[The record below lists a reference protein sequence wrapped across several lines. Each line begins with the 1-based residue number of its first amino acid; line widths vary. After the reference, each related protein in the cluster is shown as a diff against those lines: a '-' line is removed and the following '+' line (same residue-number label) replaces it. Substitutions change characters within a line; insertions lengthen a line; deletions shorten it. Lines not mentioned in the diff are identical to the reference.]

1 MKKKKQVSVMAAVAL
16 ALGATTTSNFPSFSE
31 ATAMGAIPFEHSNDS
46 YQPTSSAAVGKAYAK
61 TKQSSGGG
69 TPPDDASYIPER
81 VAKCG
86 QTQASGGSKG
96 DKRIFTLPAKK
107 GKKII
112 RISYDMLSI
121 PDKLQ
126 VIYEGKEVLNTG
138 FVSDDGTRT
147 IALNGKSNQLRI
159 VLVGNSNRGTVWSYR
174 VDCPK

>member
-1 MKKKKQVSVMAAVAL
+1 MAAVAL
-16 ALGATTTSNFPSFSE
+16 ALGATATSKFPSFSE

-69 TPPDDASYIPER
+69 TPPDDASYIPAR
-81 VAKCG
+81 TAQCG
-86 QTQASGGSKG
+86 QTQASGGPQG
-96 DKRIFTLPAKK
+96 DKRIFNLPAKK

-112 RISYDMLSI
+112 RISYEMLRI

-138 FVSDDGTRT
+138 FVSRRGTRT
-147 IALNGKSNQLRI
+147 IALNGKSNQLTI
-159 VLVGNSNRGTVWSYR
+159 VLVGNSNLGTLWEYK